1 MSGEPRELHVGYG
14 LHVTR
19 LGGVVLLCAAALA
32 VAPAGAPAKRK
43 VVQPKAGAVY
53 TGGAANGGQVRLEL
67 KRIWFS
73 AQERT
78 YLFPYIIWTR
88 VRATCDIFNGSA
100 FVPTPKRITA
110 RFAVST
116 PEGAVRKGRFD
127 ETVLYGGA
135 VQSRFKGSFSRTDV
149 QGTIEKVT
157 TRGVDSA
164 LGFGCRWGPLTFD
177 LALQP

>member
-1 MSGEPRELHVGYG
+1 M
-14 LHVTR
+14 R
-19 LGGVVLLCAAALA
+19 LGVLLLLVAVVLALA
-32 VAPAGAPAKRK
+32 PPAQAKRK
-43 VVQPKAGAVY
+43 VVQPNAGAVY

-78 YLFPYIIWTR
+78 YLFPYITWTR
-88 VRATCDIFNGSA
+88 VRATCDIFDGTA
-100 FVPTPKRITA
+100 FVPTQKRITA

-116 PEGAVRKGRFD
+116 PAGAVRKGRFD
-127 ETVLYGGA
+127 ETVLYAGA

-149 QGTIEKVT
+149 RGTIEKVT